1 MHLAHVCGQSRRADD
16 GLRPKC
22 RLRGERCRAGALG
35 VGAGRIELEMMMVAG
50 VILAAVLM
58 RSTRGI
64 GIAQDDGDVA
74 VDRRHHETGGN
85 ERPQAEHREHPGRS
99 PMRCPVA

>member
-50 VILAAVLM
+50 VILAAVMM
-58 RSTRGI
+58 RSARGI

-74 VDRRHHETGGN
+74 VDRRQHETGGN